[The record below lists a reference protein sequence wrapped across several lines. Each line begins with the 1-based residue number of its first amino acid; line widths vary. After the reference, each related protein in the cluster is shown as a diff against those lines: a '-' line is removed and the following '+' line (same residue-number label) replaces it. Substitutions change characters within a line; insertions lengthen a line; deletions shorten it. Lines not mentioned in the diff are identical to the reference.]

1 MISLLQISE
10 SAHGLVVSYPTW
22 AAIALLAATLAL
34 TAYAVVA
41 RARIRRRWP
50 VSLAIVFAAW
60 AGIYVTTFRTT
71 IGIDT
76 GSAYAFLRH
85 DHTVRWKDAADIY
98 LEQRGGDWCIVVVD
112 RRQRAFDF
120 DVADLSIEDRDRLMA
135 YIVDRMPESA
145 FARAPELLKRHAPA
159 GARPAGFFGDQQ
171 I

>member
-10 SAHGLVVSYPTW
+10 SAHGLILSYPRWTV
-22 AAIALLAATLAL
+22 IALLAATLLLAV
-34 TAYAVVA
+34 YAVVA

-60 AGIYVTTFRTT
+60 AAIYVATFRTA
-71 IGIDT
+71 IGIDA
-76 GSAYAFLRH
+76 GSAYAFLRY

-98 LEQRGGDWCIVVVD
+98 LEQRGGDWRIVVLD
-112 RRQRAFDF
+112 RQRRAFDF
-120 DVADLSIEDRDRLMA
+120 DVAELSIEDRDRLMA
-135 YIVDRMPESA
+135 YIVDRMPASA
-145 FARAPELLKRHAPA
+145 FGRPAELMKRHAPV